1 MFDYHAANDETII
14 ARSHDGDDAAT
25 DFLLEKYK
33 PLVKKKARTLF
44 LIGGHNDSQLSKR
57 ITPTVHNK
65 YESYIIPPL
74 RTLRF
79 SLH

>member
-33 PLVKKKARTLF
+33 PLVKKLS
-44 LIGGHNDSQLSKR
+44 LIH
-57 ITPTVHNK
+57 I
-65 YESYIIPPL
+65 
-74 RTLRF
+74 
-79 SLH
+79 